1 MTALRD
7 PFAREERA
15 MLAKHMKRSRELEAQ
30 LYKRDC
36 QLAELRE
43 ELKQWKAKAR
53 KAEAEA
59 ERHLIT
65 IASQRRQIFGD
76 GN

>member
-1 MTALRD
+1 MALRD

-15 MLAKHMKRSRELEAQ
+15 LLAKHIKRSRELEAQ

-36 QLAELRE
+36 QITEMRE
-43 ELKQWKAKAR
+43 ELKQWKARAR

-59 ERHLIT
+59 ERHLVT

>member
-1 MTALRD
+1 MALRD

-15 MLAKHMKRSRELEAQ
+15 MLAKHIKRTRELEAQ

-36 QLAELRE
+36 QLAEIRE
-43 ELKQWKAKAR
+43 ELKQWKARAR

-59 ERHLIT
+59 ERHLVT
-65 IASQRRQIFGD
+65 IASQRRQIFRE